1 MYKQGAVVRV
11 SEVLGAD
18 LFDVLVRPLVSP
30 QVARGG
36 VMDVKLT
43 WTASGGIRAGYV

>member
-1 MYKQGAVVRV
+1 VRV

-18 LFDVLVRPLVSP
+18 LFDVLVQPSSA

-43 WTASGGIRAGYV
+43 WTASGGIRAGHV